1 MRAIVCNNYGSP
13 EVLQLSDVVRPTPK
27 DNEVRIKLHAAI
39 VTPSDC
45 AFRKAD
51 PFIIRLM
58 YGLRRPK
65 HTILGVEFAGEID
78 AVGKS
83 VTSFRAGDR
92 VSGISPTNFGTYAE
106 YVCLPETGTLA
117 ILPAHASY
125 EEAAGLCDGGLT
137 ALIFLRDTAQVQRGQ
152 KVLINGA
159 SGSVGAYAVQLA
171 KYFGAAVTGVCSS
184 TNAALVTSLGA
195 DQVIDYTQEDFTK
208 SGRTYDV
215 IFDAIGKRSFSQCK
229 SSLSA
234 NGVYLSTV
242 PSLSIML
249 QMLWTSK
256 IGSKKAKFTAS
267 GLQQKKENLAFLAGL
282 FEAGHMKAV
291 IDKRYPLEQM
301 AEAHRYVETGRKK
314 GNVVITF
321 GGQPLTPN
329 SHTNAVYTP

>member
-1 MRAIVCNNYGSP
+1 MRAIVCSKYGKP
-13 EVLQLSDVVRPTPK
+13 EVLLLSEVDKPEPK

-83 VTSFRAGDR
+83 VTAFQVGDH
-92 VSGISPTNFGTYAE
+92 VSGISPTTFGAYAE
-106 YVCLPETGTLA
+106 YVCLPEAGTLA
-117 ILPAHASY
+117 SLPVNANY

-137 ALIFLRDTAQVQRGQ
+137 ALIFLRDTARLQPGQ
-152 KVLINGA
+152 KILINGA

-171 KYFGAAVTGVCSS
+171 KYFGAEVTGVCSS
-184 TNAALVTSLGA
+184 TNAAFVKSLGA
-195 DQVIDYTQEDFTK
+195 DQVIDYTQVDFAK

-215 IFDAIGKRSFSQCK
+215 IFDAVGKRSFSQCRG
-229 SSLSA
+229 SLSA
-234 NGVYLSTV
+234 KGVYLTTV
-242 PSLSIML
+242 PSLGIML

-267 GLQQKKENLAFLAGL
+267 GLQQKKENLVFLAEL
-282 FEAGHMKAV
+282 FETGQMKAV
-291 IDKRYPLEQM
+291 IDRRYPLEQM

-314 GNVVITF
+314 GNVVIT
-321 GGQPLTPN
+321 LTPN
-329 SHTNAVYTP
+329 SHTNAAYTP